1 MSSIRAEMSGDTDE
15 LLQRL
20 NRLSHLE
27 TRGVLNSIAEGLRTS
42 TVERFTEEKT
52 PEGTSWKPS
61 IRAQEEGGKTL
72 TKTTQLKTSIRSE
85 VSDSGLAVG
94 TNDIRAATH
103 QFGDERTIRAKNKK
117 YLTFKIGGQ
126 WKRVASVK
134 VSIPPRPFL
143 GISEEDE
150 QDIKDTFERL
160 GIPQAERKSLAGVG
174 AQYDS
179 ELVYHNVREEVAAQG
194 VVYTDMESALKGEY
208 ADMVQ
213 SHFMKLVKPNDHKF
227 AALHGAVWSGGS
239 FVYVPPGV
247 SVTIPLQSYF
257 RLNAPGAGQFEH
269 TLIIVDKGAYLH
281 FIEGCSAP
289 KYNVANLH
297 AGCVELF
304 VEEGATLRY
313 STIENWSKNMYNLN
327 LSLIHI

>member
-42 TVERFTEEKT
+42 TVERFTEE
-52 PEGTSWKPS
+52 KPS

-126 WKRVASVK
+126 WK
-134 VSIPPRPFL
+134 
-143 GISEEDE
+143 
-150 QDIKDTFERL
+150 
-160 GIPQAERKSLAGVG
+160 
-174 AQYDS
+174 
-179 ELVYHNVREEVAAQG
+179 
-194 VVYTDMESALKGEY
+194 
-208 ADMVQ
+208 
-213 SHFMKLVKPNDHKF
+213 
-227 AALHGAVWSGGS
+227 
-239 FVYVPPGV
+239 
-247 SVTIPLQSYF
+247 
-257 RLNAPGAGQFEH
+257 
-269 TLIIVDKGAYLH
+269 
-281 FIEGCSAP
+281 
-289 KYNVANLH
+289 
-297 AGCVELF
+297 
-304 VEEGATLRY
+304 
-313 STIENWSKNMYNLN
+313 
-327 LSLIHI
+327 

>member
-103 QFGDERTIRAKNKK
+103 QFGDERTIRVKNKK
-117 YLTFKIGGQ
+117 YLTFKIGVSDAVFEGTKAANG
-126 WKRVASVK
+126 WK
-134 VSIPPRPFL
+134 
-143 GISEEDE
+143 
-150 QDIKDTFERL
+150 
-160 GIPQAERKSLAGVG
+160 
-174 AQYDS
+174 
-179 ELVYHNVREEVAAQG
+179 
-194 VVYTDMESALKGEY
+194 
-208 ADMVQ
+208 
-213 SHFMKLVKPNDHKF
+213 
-227 AALHGAVWSGGS
+227 SGR
-239 FVYVPPGV
+239 
-247 SVTIPLQSYF
+247 Q
-257 RLNAPGAGQFEH
+257 
-269 TLIIVDKGAYLH
+269 
-281 FIEGCSAP
+281 
-289 KYNVANLH
+289 
-297 AGCVELF
+297 
-304 VEEGATLRY
+304 VEEKEFKEACEAFRKAPVDG
-313 STIENWSKNMYNLN
+313 SKKDKEAKG
-327 LSLIHI
+327 

>member
-1 MSSIRAEMSGDTDE
+1 MSSIRAEKSGDTDE

-94 TNDIRAATH
+94 TNDVRAATH

-150 QDIKDTFERL
+150 QDIKDTLEEIFE
-160 GIPQAERKSLAGVG
+160 E
-174 AQYDS
+174 
-179 ELVYHNVREEVAAQG
+179 
-194 VVYTDMESALKGEY
+194 
-208 ADMVQ
+208 
-213 SHFMKLVKPNDHKF
+213 
-227 AALHGAVWSGGS
+227 
-239 FVYVPPGV
+239 
-247 SVTIPLQSYF
+247 
-257 RLNAPGAGQFEH
+257 
-269 TLIIVDKGAYLH
+269 
-281 FIEGCSAP
+281 
-289 KYNVANLH
+289 
-297 AGCVELF
+297 
-304 VEEGATLRY
+304 
-313 STIENWSKNMYNLN
+313 
-327 LSLIHI
+327 